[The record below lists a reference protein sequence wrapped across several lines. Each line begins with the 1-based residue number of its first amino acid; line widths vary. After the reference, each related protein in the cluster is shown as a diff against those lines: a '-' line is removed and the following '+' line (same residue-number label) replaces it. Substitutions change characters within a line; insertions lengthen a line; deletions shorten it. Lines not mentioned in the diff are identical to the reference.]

1 MFGTEAEKQHVDHIN
16 FKTGLDDPIPVS
28 TCIMIV
34 DA

>member
-1 MFGTEAEKQHVDHIN
+1 MFGTEAEKQHVAYIN
-16 FKTGLDDPIPVS
+16 FKKGLDDPIPLS